1 MAVPVT
7 GSDQRGPG
15 AAVTVTGP
23 AGQPAERVR
32 PVSARHFVRLKL
44 RVMGNNF
51 RGQGWRIAMFVGGVI
66 AGLWFAATG
75 FFLLAAPGLADEP
88 TYALMAAAFGGGLLV
103 LGWLLLPLVFFGV
116 DETLDPARFALLPL
130 SRRTLVTGLFAAA
143 LVSVPAV
150 AALIATGGL
159 VLSAGLLGGG
169 AAALVAAVGVVAGLL
184 LCVAASRAMT
194 SAFATM
200 LRSRRVR
207 DLAAVLLAVLAALLG
222 PLQIVVL
229 AAVQQADWDRLT
241 GVARVVGWTP
251 FGAPWTIG
259 VDVAE
264 GRAWAVPVKLLITAL
279 TIGALLWWWSR
290 SLESAMV
297 GAASGGRVRAR
308 GGAAKTGD
316 GPARAGAGAVGA
328 GAVGQLFPRAVG
340 WARRDR
346 FGALVARECRYW
358 WRDARRRANLITIA
372 VVGIFVP
379 VMVNFGGASFSTG
392 EGMEL
397 AAPNSSPVLVSIS
410 MVFVGLLA
418 SVTLANQFGFDG
430 SAYAAN
436 VVAGVPGRLELRA
449 RMAAFSV
456 YVLPMLAV
464 VAAALAVLLGRP
476 TWLGVMAGS
485 LLASYG
491 AGLAISAFVSV
502 LGAYSLPETSNPFA
516 MNSGAGVAKSF
527 LTLLSMLGT
536 AAASVPMVV
545 AAALLGDAWLW
556 LAPPLGLAYGLG
568 AALLGAY
575 LAGDV
580 LDRRAP
586 ELLTAVTP
594 RR

>member
-1 MAVPVT
+1 MAVPVST
-7 GSDQRGPG
+7 
-15 AAVTVTGP
+15 
-23 AGQPAERVR
+23 PAERVR
-32 PVSARHFVRLKL
+32 PVSPRHFVRLKL

-51 RGQGWRIAMFVGGVI
+51 RGQGWRIALFVVGVLV
-66 AGLWFAATG
+66 GLWFAAGG
-75 FFLLAAPGLADEP
+75 FLMFAAPGFADEP
-88 TYALMAAAFGGGLLV
+88 RYAVMAAAFGGGVLV

-143 LVSVPAV
+143 LISVPVFAVLVAVAGLVVSAALLGGAVAGIV
-150 AALIATGGL
+150 AALG
-159 VLSAGLLGGG
+159 V
-169 AAALVAAVGVVAGLL
+169 VVGVL
-184 LCVAASRAMT
+184 LCVAASRAVT

-207 DLAAVLLAVLAALLG
+207 DLAAVLLAVVAALLG
-222 PLQIVVL
+222 PLQLVVL
-229 AAVQQADWDRLT
+229 AAVRSADWDRLV
-241 GVARVVGWTP
+241 GVARIVGWTP

-259 VDVAE
+259 LDVAE
-264 GRAWAVPVKLLITAL
+264 GRAWAVPVKLIITAV
-279 TIGALLWWWSR
+279 TIGALLLWWSR

-297 GAASGGRVRAR
+297 GAASAAPTKARRAPT
-308 GGAAKTGD
+308 GGAIA
-316 GPARAGAGAVGA
+316 
-328 GAVGQLFPRAVG
+328 QLFPRAVG

-379 VMVNFGGASFSTG
+379 VMVNLGGAGFAGG
-392 EGMEL
+392 EEGFE
-397 AAPNSSPVLVSIS
+397 AAGDPSPVLLSIS
-410 MVFVGLLA
+410 MLFVGVLA

-436 VVAGVPGRLELRA
+436 VVAAVPGRLELRA
-449 RMAAFSV
+449 RMTAFSV
-456 YVLPMLAV
+456 YVLPMLGIV
-464 VAAALAVLLGRP
+464 SLIISGVLGRP
-476 TWLGVMAGS
+476 EWFGVAAGA

-491 AGLAISAFVSV
+491 VGLAINGFISV

-516 MNSGAGVAKSF
+516 MNGGSGIAKSM
-527 LTLLSMLGT
+527 LTLLSMVGS
-536 AAASVPMVV
+536 AAAAVPMVV
-545 AAALLGDAWLW
+545 AAGLLGDGWLW
-556 LAPPLGLAYGLG
+556 LSLPVGAAYGLG

-580 LDRRAP
+580 LDRRMP
-586 ELLTAVTP
+586 ELLSTVTP

>member
-1 MAVPVT
+1 MPDAT
-7 GSDQRGPG
+7 
-15 AAVTVTGP
+15 AAP
-23 AGQPAERVR
+23 AALTERAR

-51 RGQGWRIAMFVGGVI
+51 RGQGWRVAMFVGGVI
-66 AGLWFAATG
+66 GGLWFAATG
-75 FFLLAAPGLADEP
+75 FFLLAAPGLAGEP
-88 TYALMAAAFGGGLLV
+88 KYALMVAAFGGGLLV

-130 SRRTLVTGLFAAA
+130 TRRTLVTGLLAAA
-143 LVSVPAV
+143 LVSVPTVAV
-150 AALIATGGL
+150 LIATFGL
-159 VLSAGLLGGG
+159 VLTAGMLGGW
-169 AAALVAAVGVVAGLL
+169 AAALVAAVGVAAGLI
-184 LCVAASRAMT
+184 LCVAASRAVT

-229 AAVQQADWDRLT
+229 AAVRQADWDRLA
-241 GVARVVGWTP
+241 GVARIVGWTP
-251 FGAPWTIG
+251 FGAPWTVGI
-259 VDVAE
+259 DVAE
-264 GRAWAVPVKLLITAL
+264 GRAWAAPLKLLITAAA
-279 TIGALLWWWSR
+279 IGALLWWWSR

-297 GAASGGRVRAR
+297 GAAGGGTAKARSGPV
-308 GGAAKTGD
+308 GGAV
-316 GPARAGAGAVGA
+316 R
-328 GAVGQLFPRAVG
+328 QLFPRAVG

-372 VVGIFVP
+372 VIGIFVP
-379 VMVNFGGASFSTG
+379 VMVNFGGASLSTAD
-392 EGMEL
+392 GMEL
-397 AAPNSSPVLVSIS
+397 ATPDSSPVLASLSVI
-410 MVFVGLLA
+410 FVGVLA

-449 RMAAFSV
+449 RAAAFSV
-456 YVLPMLAV
+456 YVLPILAV
-464 VAAALAVLLGRP
+464 VAVVLAVVLGRP
-476 TWLGVMAGS
+476 AWLGLLAGT

-491 AGLAISAFVSV
+491 VGLAVNALISV

-516 MNSGAGVAKSF
+516 MNSGAGLAKGL
-527 LTLLSMLGT
+527 LTVLSMIAST
-536 AAASVPMVV
+536 VAAVPMVV
-545 AAALLGDAWLW
+545 AAALLGDVWLW
-556 LAPPLGLAYGLG
+556 LALPLGLAYGLG
-568 AALLGAY
+568 AALLGTY